1 MCSFQAVLRVIAL
14 RTAEA
19 ARSVN
24 HRTGSVCVGVNC
36 VCVTFQ
42 AVLRV
47 IALRTAEAAR
57 SVNHRTG
64 SVCVGVYCVCVHFRL
79 CCV

>member
-1 MCSFQAVLRVIAL
+1 MCNCSTYGRSSAQCEPQNGKCLCRRLLCMCSFQAVLRVIAL

-19 ARSVN
+19 AS
-24 HRTGSVCVGVNC
+24 
-36 VCVTFQ
+36 
-42 AVLRV
+42 
-47 IALRTAEAAR
+47 